1 MTTWRLRL
9 SGTSDGGLPLEPC
22 STSQSGMPLAK
33 VAYGPTEDMSNL
45 LQRVKRVTFAFPNLE
60 SFRIRALLYSGKPN
74 FKVLDSIV
82 VR

>member
-1 MTTWRLRL
+1 
-9 SGTSDGGLPLEPC
+9 
-22 STSQSGMPLAK
+22 MPLAK